1 MEATAEPIRVLYV
14 GGWAHSGST
23 LLANILGEVD
33 GFFAAGEVRH
43 IWRSG
48 FVDDELCGCGSPFS
62 TCGFWRAVVAQTVS
76 AAGPIDAERAAAM
89 DDRLMQNRRLPELL
103 LAQRERGREAD
114 ALREYSTLLAALY
127 TAIRAVTGCR
137 VVVDISKSPLYAL
150 ILGGMPEIDL
160 RVVHLVRDARGTH
173 LSSLRSARSLP
184 PVLDLL
190 LYDFWH
196 AVIELGLRRPGR
208 YACIRYEDF
217 ACDPV
222 TTVHALADFVNER
235 EARLPFIDS
244 RRVVLRPNH
253 NVEGNRNRLRSGVIE
268 LEVDE
273 AWRDQLGAKRRAL
286 ATALTWPVLL
296 RHGYL
301 GFRQSK
307 DASAASVS

>member
-1 MEATAEPIRVLYV
+1 MIRVLYV
-14 GGWAHSGST
+14 AGWAHSGST
-23 LLANILGEVD
+23 LLGNILGEID

-48 FVDDELCGCGSPFS
+48 LLDDRPCGCGDPFS
-62 TCGFWRAVVAQTVS
+62 ACALWRAVVGETVS
-76 AAGPIDAERAAAM
+76 AVGPIDAEWAAAT
-89 DDRLMQNRRLPELL
+89 DDGLMRNRRLPELL
-103 LAQRERGREAD
+103 LARRERGGEAD

-127 TAIRAVTGCR
+127 TSIRDVTGCR

-150 ILGGMPEIDL
+150 ILAGMPEIDL
-160 RVVHLVRDARGTH
+160 RVVHLVRDARGAH

-208 YACIRYEDF
+208 YTRIRYEDF
-217 ACDPV
+217 ARDPV
-222 TTVHALADFVNER
+222 TTVRALVDFANEPSG
-235 EARLPFIDS
+235 RLPFVDS
-244 RRVVLRPNH
+244 RRVVLTPNH
-253 NVEGNRNRLRSGVIE
+253 NVEGNRNRLRSGLIE

-273 AWRDQLGAKRRAL
+273 AWRDQLGAKRRAS
-286 ATALTWPVLL
+286 ATALTWPVLM